1 MKSFRILLLALLS
14 LTVFVSCDDTKEKDL
29 EVVDS
34 AQLLVSFKT
43 PDLDNLWGPDWK
55 DEWQYSWDTND
66 TTYGPLGY
74 TVPEIIKGTIYNI
87 DSNTGKRVNN
97 FFKIFDLEESPV
109 SLQAGRG
116 YDMLFYNFGT
126 EKIIFD
132 ASDDFEKNT
141 ASTIITPYGVDSLG
155 VPYKHLDEPDEL
167 LGAMVTDVDFGNAPS
182 DYEKETDADGNVCY
196 IRNIDVELN
205 PYSIIYLIQVVIL
218 NNDDDQEMQA
228 IGASGITITGLS
240 QGVDLFTRKTFDKT
254 ILITTEDIK
263 PLQNHANVRLEDG
276 TVVENADILA
286 ARMLTWGLP
295 GINPMEPTKY
305 GSKAAVVN
313 QNFIGIEVTLRNGIP
328 YTVSYEIT
336 EQLRN
341 KPAGGVLTVS
351 VDLKNRTLVY

>member
-1 MKSFRILLLALLS
+1 MKSFRILLPAVFALAL
-14 LTVFVSCDDTKEKDL
+14 FVSCDETADNDL

-34 AQLLVSFKT
+34 VRLSVSFKN
-43 PDLDNLWGPDWK
+43 PDLDLLWGEDWK
-55 DEWQYSWDTND
+55 TEWQYDWDSSD
-66 TTYGPLGY
+66 TTYGTLGY
-74 TVPEIIKGTIYNI
+74 STPEIIKGTIYNL
-87 DSNTGKRVNN
+87 DANTGKRYNS
-97 FFKIFDLEESPV
+97 FFKLFGLMDNPATLP
-109 SLQAGRG
+109 AGG
-116 YDMLFYNFGT
+116 KYDMLLYNTDT
-126 EKIIFD
+126 ENIIFQ
-132 ASDDFEKNT
+132 ASDDFEKYT
-141 ASTIITPYGVDSLG
+141 ASTTITPFGFDSLG

-167 LGAMVTDVDFGNAPS
+167 LGALVAGVDLSKPSTDS
-182 DYEKETDADGNVCY
+182 ME
-196 IRNIDVELN
+196 IDVELN

-295 GINPMEPTKY
+295 GINPMEPVKD

-313 QNFIGIEVTLRNGIP
+313 QNFIGIEVTLRNGRP

-351 VDLKNRTLVY
+351 VDLKNITLDY

>member
-1 MKSFRILLLALLS
+1 MKSFRIFPLAVIA
-14 LTVFVSCDDTKEKDL
+14 LTLFASCDENKDNDI

-34 AQLLVSFKT
+34 VRLSVSFKN
-43 PDLDNLWGPDWK
+43 PDLDLLWGENWK
-55 DEWQYSWDTND
+55 TEWQYDWDSSD
-66 TTYGPLGY
+66 TTYGTLGY
-74 TVPEIIKGTIYNI
+74 STPEIIKGTIYNL
-87 DSNTGKRVNN
+87 DANTGKRYNS
-97 FFKIFDLEESPV
+97 FFKLFGLKDNSATLP
-109 SLQAGRG
+109 AGG
-116 YDMLFYNFGT
+116 KYDMLLYNTDT
-126 EKIIFD
+126 ENIIFQ
-132 ASDDFEKNT
+132 ASDDFEKYT
-141 ASTIITPYGVDSLG
+141 ASTTITPFGFDSMGVA
-155 VPYKHLDEPDEL
+155 YKHLDEPDEL
-167 LGAMVTDVDFGNAPS
+167 LGALVTGVDLSKPS
-182 DYEKETDADGNVCY
+182 TDSME
-196 IRNIDVELN
+196 IDVELN

>member
-1 MKSFRILLLALLS
+1 MKSFRIFPLAVIA
-14 LTVFVSCDDTKEKDL
+14 LTLFASCDENKDNDL

-34 AQLLVSFKT
+34 VRLSVSFKN
-43 PDLDNLWGPDWK
+43 PDLDLLWGEDWK
-55 DEWQYSWDTND
+55 TDWQYDWDSSD
-66 TTYGPLGY
+66 TTYGTLGY
-74 TVPEIIKGTIYNI
+74 STPEIFKGTIYNL
-87 DSNTGKRVNN
+87 DANTGKRYSN
-97 FFKIFDLEESPV
+97 FFKLFGLNENPATLPS
-109 SLQAGRG
+109 GG
-116 YDMLFYNFGT
+116 KYDMLLYNTDT
-126 EKIIFD
+126 ENIIFQ
-132 ASDDFEKNT
+132 ASDDFEKYT
-141 ASTIITPYGVDSLG
+141 ASTTITPFGFDSLG

-167 LGAMVTDVDFGNAPS
+167 LGALVTGVDLSKPS
-182 DYEKETDADGNVCY
+182 TDSME
-196 IRNIDVELN
+196 IDVELN

-313 QNFIGIEVTLRNGIP
+313 QNFIGIEVTLRNGRP

>member
-1 MKSFRILLLALLS
+1 MKSFRIFPLAVIA
-14 LTVFVSCDDTKEKDL
+14 LTLFASCDENKDNDL

-34 AQLLVSFKT
+34 VRLSVSFKN
-43 PDLDNLWGPDWK
+43 PDLDLLWGEDWK
-55 DEWQYSWDTND
+55 TDWQYDWDSSD
-66 TTYGPLGY
+66 TTYGTLGY
-74 TVPEIIKGTIYNI
+74 STPEIFKGTIYNL
-87 DSNTGKRVNN
+87 DANTGKRYSN
-97 FFKIFDLEESPV
+97 FFKLFGLNENPATLPS
-109 SLQAGRG
+109 GG
-116 YDMLFYNFGT
+116 KYDMLLYNTDT
-126 EKIIFD
+126 ENIIFQ
-132 ASDDFEKNT
+132 ASDDFEKYT
-141 ASTIITPYGVDSLG
+141 ASTTITPFGFDSLG
-155 VPYKHLDEPDEL
+155 VAYKHLDEPDEL
-167 LGAMVTDVDFGNAPS
+167 LGALVTGVDLSKPS
-182 DYEKETDADGNVCY
+182 TDSME
-196 IRNIDVELN
+196 IDVELN
-205 PYSIIYLIQVVIL
+205 PYSIVYLIQVVIL

-313 QNFIGIEVTLRNGIP
+313 QNFIGIEVTLRNGRP

>member
-1 MKSFRILLLALLS
+1 MKSFRILLPAVFALAL
-14 LTVFVSCDDTKEKDL
+14 FVSCDETADNDL

-34 AQLLVSFKT
+34 VRLSVSFKNPD
-43 PDLDNLWGPDWK
+43 PDLLWGENWK
-55 DEWQYSWDTND
+55 TEWQYDWDSSD
-66 TTYGPLGY
+66 TTYGTLGY
-74 TVPEIIKGTIYNI
+74 STPEIIKGTIYNL
-87 DSNTGKRVNN
+87 DANTGKRYNS
-97 FFKIFDLEESPV
+97 FFKLFGLKDNSATLP
-109 SLQAGRG
+109 AGG
-116 YDMLFYNFGT
+116 KYDMLLYNTDT
-126 EKIIFD
+126 ENIIFQ
-132 ASDDFEKNT
+132 ASDDFEKYT
-141 ASTIITPYGVDSLG
+141 ASTTITPFGFDSMGVA
-155 VPYKHLDEPDEL
+155 YKHLDEPDEL
-167 LGAMVTDVDFGNAPS
+167 LGALVTGVDLSKPS
-182 DYEKETDADGNVCY
+182 TDSME
-196 IRNIDVELN
+196 IDVELN

-218 NNDDDQEMQA
+218 NNDDDQETQA

-254 ILITTEDIK
+254 IMITTEDIK

-276 TVVENADILA
+276 TIVENADILA

-313 QNFIGIEVTLRNGIP
+313 QNFIGIEVTLRNGRP

>member
-1 MKSFRILLLALLS
+1 MKSFRIFPLAVIA
-14 LTVFVSCDDTKEKDL
+14 LTLFASCDENKDNDL

-34 AQLLVSFKT
+34 VRLSVSFKN
-43 PDLDNLWGPDWK
+43 PDLDLLWGEDWK
-55 DEWQYSWDTND
+55 TDWQYDWDSSD
-66 TTYGPLGY
+66 TTYGTLGY
-74 TVPEIIKGTIYNI
+74 STPEIFKGTIYNL
-87 DSNTGKRVNN
+87 DANTGKRYSN
-97 FFKIFDLEESPV
+97 FFKLFGLNENPATLPS
-109 SLQAGRG
+109 GG
-116 YDMLFYNFGT
+116 KYDMLLYNTDT
-126 EKIIFD
+126 ENIIFQ
-132 ASDDFEKNT
+132 ASDDFEKYT
-141 ASTIITPYGVDSLG
+141 ASTTITPFGFDSLG
-155 VPYKHLDEPDEL
+155 VAYKHLDEPDEL
-167 LGAMVTDVDFGNAPS
+167 LGALVTGVDLSKPS
-182 DYEKETDADGNVCY
+182 TDSME
-196 IRNIDVELN
+196 IDVELN

-295 GINPMEPTKY
+295 GINPMAPTKN

-313 QNFIGIEVTLRNGIP
+313 QNFIGIEVTLRNGRP

>member
-1 MKSFRILLLALLS
+1 MKSFRIFPLAVIA
-14 LTVFVSCDDTKEKDL
+14 LTLFASCDENKDNDL

-34 AQLLVSFKT
+34 VRLSVSFKN
-43 PDLDNLWGPDWK
+43 PDLDLLWGENWK
-55 DEWQYSWDTND
+55 TEWQYDWDSSD
-66 TTYGPLGY
+66 TTYGTLGY
-74 TVPEIIKGTIYNI
+74 STPEIIKGTIYNL
-87 DSNTGKRVNN
+87 DANTGKRYNS
-97 FFKIFDLEESPV
+97 FFKLFGLKDNSATLP
-109 SLQAGRG
+109 AGG
-116 YDMLFYNFGT
+116 KYDMLLYNTDT
-126 EKIIFD
+126 ENIIFQ
-132 ASDDFEKNT
+132 ASDDFEKYT
-141 ASTIITPYGVDSLG
+141 ASTTITPFGFDSMGVA
-155 VPYKHLDEPDEL
+155 YKHLDEPDDL
-167 LGAMVTDVDFGNAPS
+167 LGALVTGVDLSKPS
-182 DYEKETDADGNVCY
+182 TDSME
-196 IRNIDVELN
+196 IDVELN

-313 QNFIGIEVTLRNGIP
+313 QNFIGIEVTLRNGRP

>member
-1 MKSFRILLLALLS
+1 MKSFRIFPLAVIA
-14 LTVFVSCDDTKEKDL
+14 LTLFASCDENKDNDL

-34 AQLLVSFKT
+34 VRLSVSFKN
-43 PDLDNLWGPDWK
+43 PDLDLLWGENWK
-55 DEWQYSWDTND
+55 TEWQYDWDSSD
-66 TTYGPLGY
+66 TTYGTLGY
-74 TVPEIIKGTIYNI
+74 STPEIIKGTIYNL
-87 DSNTGKRVNN
+87 DANTGKRYNS
-97 FFKIFDLEESPV
+97 FFKLFGLKDNSATLP
-109 SLQAGRG
+109 AGG
-116 YDMLFYNFGT
+116 KYDMLLYNTDT
-126 EKIIFD
+126 ENIIFQ
-132 ASDDFEKNT
+132 ASDEFEKYT
-141 ASTIITPYGVDSLG
+141 ASTTITPFGFDSMGVA
-155 VPYKHLDEPDEL
+155 YKHLDEPDEL
-167 LGAMVTDVDFGNAPS
+167 LGALVTGVDLSKPS
-182 DYEKETDADGNVCY
+182 TDSME
-196 IRNIDVELN
+196 IDVELN

-313 QNFIGIEVTLRNGIP
+313 QNFIGIEVTLRNGRP

>member
-1 MKSFRILLLALLS
+1 MTLFA
-14 LTVFVSCDDTKEKDL
+14 SCDENKDNDL

-34 AQLLVSFKT
+34 VRLSVSFKN
-43 PDLDNLWGPDWK
+43 PDLDLLWGEDWK
-55 DEWQYSWDTND
+55 TDWQYDWDSSD
-66 TTYGPLGY
+66 TTYGTLGY
-74 TVPEIIKGTIYNI
+74 STPEIFKGTIYNL
-87 DSNTGKRVNN
+87 DANTGKRYSN
-97 FFKIFDLEESPV
+97 FFKLFGLNENPATLPS
-109 SLQAGRG
+109 GG
-116 YDMLFYNFGT
+116 KYDMLLYNTDT
-126 EKIIFD
+126 ENIIFQ
-132 ASDDFEKNT
+132 ASDDFEKYT
-141 ASTIITPYGVDSLG
+141 ASTTITPFGFDSLG
-155 VPYKHLDEPDEL
+155 VAYKHLDEPDEL
-167 LGAMVTDVDFGNAPS
+167 LGALVTGVDLSKPS
-182 DYEKETDADGNVCY
+182 TDSME
-196 IRNIDVELN
+196 IDVELN

-313 QNFIGIEVTLRNGIP
+313 QNFIGIEVTLRNGRP

>member
-1 MKSFRILLLALLS
+1 MKSFRTLLPAVFALAL
-14 LTVFVSCDDTKEKDL
+14 FASCDENKDNDL

-34 AQLLVSFKT
+34 VRLSVSFKN
-43 PDLDNLWGPDWK
+43 PDLDLLWGENWK
-55 DEWQYSWDTND
+55 TDWQYDWDSSD
-66 TTYGPLGY
+66 TTYGTLGY
-74 TVPEIIKGTIYNI
+74 STPEIIKGTIYNL
-87 DSNTGKRVNN
+87 DANTGKRYNS
-97 FFKIFDLEESPV
+97 FFKLFGLKDNSATLP
-109 SLQAGRG
+109 AGG
-116 YDMLFYNFGT
+116 KYDMLLYNTDT
-126 EKIIFD
+126 ENIIFQ
-132 ASDDFEKNT
+132 ASDDFEKYT
-141 ASTIITPYGVDSLG
+141 ASTTITPFGFDSLG

-167 LGAMVTDVDFGNAPS
+167 LGALVTGVDLSKPS
-182 DYEKETDADGNVCY
+182 TDSME
-196 IRNIDVELN
+196 IDVELN

-295 GINPMEPTKY
+295 GINPMEPVKD

-313 QNFIGIEVTLRNGIP
+313 QNFIGIEVTLRNGRP

-351 VDLKNRTLVY
+351 VDLKNRTLDY

>member
-1 MKSFRILLLALLS
+1 MKSFRIFPLAVIA
-14 LTVFVSCDDTKEKDL
+14 LTLFASCDENKDNDL

-34 AQLLVSFKT
+34 VRLSVSFKN
-43 PDLDNLWGPDWK
+43 PDLDLLWGEDWK
-55 DEWQYSWDTND
+55 TDWQYDWDSSD
-66 TTYGPLGY
+66 TTYGTLGY
-74 TVPEIIKGTIYNI
+74 STPEIFKGTIYNL
-87 DSNTGKRVNN
+87 DANTGKRYSN
-97 FFKIFDLEESPV
+97 FFKLFGLNENPATLPS
-109 SLQAGRG
+109 GG
-116 YDMLFYNFGT
+116 KYDMLLYNTDT
-126 EKIIFD
+126 ENIIFQ
-132 ASDDFEKNT
+132 ASDDFEKYT
-141 ASTIITPYGVDSLG
+141 ASTTITPFGFDSLG

-167 LGAMVTDVDFGNAPS
+167 LGALVTGVDLSKPS
-182 DYEKETDADGNVCY
+182 TDSME
-196 IRNIDVELN
+196 IDVELN

-276 TVVENADILA
+276 TVVEKADILA

-313 QNFIGIEVTLRNGIP
+313 QNFIGIEVTLRNGRP

>member
-1 MKSFRILLLALLS
+1 MKSFRILLPAVFVLAL
-14 LTVFVSCDDTKEKDL
+14 FVSCDETADNDL

-34 AQLLVSFKT
+34 VRLSVSFKNPD
-43 PDLDNLWGPDWK
+43 PDLLWGENWK
-55 DEWQYSWDTND
+55 TEWQYDWDSSD
-66 TTYGPLGY
+66 TTYGTLGY
-74 TVPEIIKGTIYNI
+74 STPEIFKGTIYNL
-87 DSNTGKRVNN
+87 DANTGKRYSN
-97 FFKIFDLEESPV
+97 FFKLFGLNENPATLPS
-109 SLQAGRG
+109 GG
-116 YDMLFYNFGT
+116 KYDILLYNTDT
-126 EKIIFD
+126 ENIIFQ
-132 ASDDFEKNT
+132 ASDDFEKYT
-141 ASTIITPYGVDSLG
+141 ASTTITPFGFDSLG

-167 LGAMVTDVDFGNAPS
+167 LGALVTGVDLSKPS
-182 DYEKETDADGNVCY
+182 TDSMA
-196 IRNIDVELN
+196 IDVELN

-295 GINPMEPTKY
+295 GINPMAPTKN
-305 GSKAAVVN
+305 GSKAAVGN
-313 QNFIGIEVTLRNGIP
+313 QNFIGIDFTLRNGRP

-351 VDLKNRTLVY
+351 VDLKNRTLDY

>member
-1 MKSFRILLLALLS
+1 MKSFRTLLPAVFALAL
-14 LTVFVSCDDTKEKDL
+14 FVSCDETADNDL

-34 AQLLVSFKT
+34 VRLSVSFKN
-43 PDLDNLWGPDWK
+43 PDLDLLWGEDWK
-55 DEWQYSWDTND
+55 TEWQYDWDSSD
-66 TTYGPLGY
+66 TTYGTLGY
-74 TVPEIIKGTIYNI
+74 STPEIIKGTIYNL
-87 DSNTGKRVNN
+87 DANTGKRYSN
-97 FFKIFDLEESPV
+97 FFKLFGLKDNSATLP
-109 SLQAGRG
+109 AGG
-116 YDMLFYNFGT
+116 KYDMLLYNTDT
-126 EKIIFD
+126 ENIIFQ
-132 ASDDFEKNT
+132 ASDDFENYT
-141 ASTIITPYGVDSLG
+141 ASIDTSHSSFSYMN
-155 VPYKHLDEPDEL
+155 VPGEL
-167 LGAMVTDVDFGNAPS
+167 LGAMVTGVDLSKPS
-182 DYEKETDADGNVCY
+182 SDSMK
-196 IRNIDVELN
+196 IDVELN

-313 QNFIGIEVTLRNGIP
+313 QNFIGIEVTLRNGRP

-341 KPAGGVLTVS
+341 KPAGGVLTVC
-351 VDLKNRTLVY
+351 VDLKNITLAY

>member
-1 MKSFRILLLALLS
+1 M
-14 LTVFVSCDDTKEKDL
+14 E
-29 EVVDS
+29 
-34 AQLLVSFKT
+34 
-43 PDLDNLWGPDWK
+43 
-55 DEWQYSWDTND
+55 
-66 TTYGPLGY
+66 
-74 TVPEIIKGTIYNI
+74 
-87 DSNTGKRVNN
+87 
-97 FFKIFDLEESPV
+97 
-109 SLQAGRG
+109 
-116 YDMLFYNFGT
+116 
-126 EKIIFD
+126 
-132 ASDDFEKNT
+132 
-141 ASTIITPYGVDSLG
+141 
-155 VPYKHLDEPDEL
+155 
-167 LGAMVTDVDFGNAPS
+167 
-182 DYEKETDADGNVCY
+182 
-196 IRNIDVELN
+196 IDVELN

-313 QNFIGIEVTLRNGIP
+313 QNFIGIEVTLRNGRP

-351 VDLKNRTLVY
+351 VDLKNRTLDY

>member
-1 MKSFRILLLALLS
+1 MKSFRIFPLAVIA
-14 LTVFVSCDDTKEKDL
+14 LTLFASCDENKDNDL

-34 AQLLVSFKT
+34 VRLSVSFKN
-43 PDLDNLWGPDWK
+43 PDLDLLWGENWK
-55 DEWQYSWDTND
+55 TEWQYDWDSSD
-66 TTYGPLGY
+66 TTYGTLGY
-74 TVPEIIKGTIYNI
+74 STPEIIKGTIYNL
-87 DSNTGKRVNN
+87 DANTGKRYNS
-97 FFKIFDLEESPV
+97 FFKLFGLKDNSATLP
-109 SLQAGRG
+109 AGG
-116 YDMLFYNFGT
+116 KYDMLLYNTDT
-126 EKIIFD
+126 ENIIFQ
-132 ASDDFEKNT
+132 ASDDFEKYT
-141 ASTIITPYGVDSLG
+141 ASTTITPFGFDSMGVA
-155 VPYKHLDEPDEL
+155 YKHLDEPDEL
-167 LGAMVTDVDFGNAPS
+167 LGALVTGVDLSKPS
-182 DYEKETDADGNVCY
+182 TDSME
-196 IRNIDVELN
+196 IDVELN

-313 QNFIGIEVTLRNGIP
+313 QNFIGIEVTLRNGRP

>member
-1 MKSFRILLLALLS
+1 MKSFRIFPLAVIA
-14 LTVFVSCDDTKEKDL
+14 LTLFASCDENKDNDL

-34 AQLLVSFKT
+34 VRLSVSFKN
-43 PDLDNLWGPDWK
+43 PDLDLLWGEDWK
-55 DEWQYSWDTND
+55 TDWQYDWDSSD
-66 TTYGPLGY
+66 TTYGTLGY
-74 TVPEIIKGTIYNI
+74 SIPEIIKGSIYNL
-87 DSNTGKRVNN
+87 DANTGKRYSN
-97 FFKIFDLEESPV
+97 FFKLFGLNENPATLPS
-109 SLQAGRG
+109 GG
-116 YDMLFYNFGT
+116 KYDILLYNTDT
-126 EKIIFD
+126 ENIIFQ
-132 ASDDFEKNT
+132 ASDDFEKYT
-141 ASTIITPYGVDSLG
+141 ASTTITPFGFDSLG

-167 LGAMVTDVDFGNAPS
+167 LGAFVTGVDLSKPS
-182 DYEKETDADGNVCY
+182 TDSME
-196 IRNIDVELN
+196 IDVELN

-305 GSKAAVVN
+305 GSKAVVVN
-313 QNFIGIEVTLRNGIP
+313 QNFIGIEVTLRNGRP

-341 KPAGGVLTVS
+341 KPAGGVLTVCIDWN
-351 VDLKNRTLVY
+351 DLNLFLDY

>member
-1 MKSFRILLLALLS
+1 MKSFRIFPLAVIA
-14 LTVFVSCDDTKEKDL
+14 LTLFASCDENKDNDL

-34 AQLLVSFKT
+34 VRLSVSFKN
-43 PDLDNLWGPDWK
+43 PDLDLLWGENWK
-55 DEWQYSWDTND
+55 TEWQYDWDSSD
-66 TTYGPLGY
+66 TTYGTLGY
-74 TVPEIIKGTIYNI
+74 STPEIIKGTIYNL
-87 DSNTGKRVNN
+87 DANTGKRYNS
-97 FFKIFDLEESPV
+97 FFKLFGLKDNSATLP
-109 SLQAGRG
+109 AGG
-116 YDMLFYNFGT
+116 KYDMLLYNTDT
-126 EKIIFD
+126 ENIIFQ
-132 ASDDFEKNT
+132 ASDDFEKYT
-141 ASTIITPYGVDSLG
+141 ASTTITPFGFDSMGVA
-155 VPYKHLDEPDEL
+155 YKHLDEPDEL
-167 LGAMVTDVDFGNAPS
+167 LGALVTGVDLSKPS
-182 DYEKETDADGNVCY
+182 TDSME
-196 IRNIDVELN
+196 IDVELN

>member
-1 MKSFRILLLALLS
+1 MKSFRIFPLAVIA
-14 LTVFVSCDDTKEKDL
+14 LTLFASCDENKDNDL
-29 EVVDS
+29 EVADS
-34 AQLLVSFKT
+34 VRLSVSFKN
-43 PDLDNLWGPDWK
+43 PDLDLLWGENWK
-55 DEWQYSWDTND
+55 TEWQYDWDSSD
-66 TTYGPLGY
+66 TTYGTLGY
-74 TVPEIIKGTIYNI
+74 STPEIIKGTIYNL
-87 DSNTGKRVNN
+87 DANTGKRYNS
-97 FFKIFDLEESPV
+97 FFKLLGLKDNSATLP
-109 SLQAGRG
+109 AGG
-116 YDMLFYNFGT
+116 KYDMLLYNTDT
-126 EKIIFD
+126 ENIIFQ
-132 ASDDFEKNT
+132 ASDDFEKYT
-141 ASTIITPYGVDSLG
+141 ASTTITPFGFDSMGVA
-155 VPYKHLDEPDEL
+155 YKHLDEPDEL
-167 LGAMVTDVDFGNAPS
+167 LGALVTGVDLSKPS
-182 DYEKETDADGNVCY
+182 TDSME
-196 IRNIDVELN
+196 IDVELN

>member
-1 MKSFRILLLALLS
+1 MKSFRIFPLAVIA
-14 LTVFVSCDDTKEKDL
+14 LTLFASCDENKDNDL

-34 AQLLVSFKT
+34 VRLSVSFKN
-43 PDLDNLWGPDWK
+43 PDLDLLWGEDWK
-55 DEWQYSWDTND
+55 TDWQYDWDSSD
-66 TTYGPLGY
+66 TTYGTLGY
-74 TVPEIIKGTIYNI
+74 STPEIFKGTIYNL
-87 DSNTGKRVNN
+87 DANTGKRYSN
-97 FFKIFDLEESPV
+97 FFKLFGLNENLATLPS
-109 SLQAGRG
+109 GG
-116 YDMLFYNFGT
+116 KYDMLLYNTDT
-126 EKIIFD
+126 ENIIFQ
-132 ASDDFEKNT
+132 ASDDFERYT
-141 ASTIITPYGVDSLG
+141 ASTTITPFGFDSLG
-155 VPYKHLDEPDEL
+155 VAYKHLDEPDEL
-167 LGAMVTDVDFGNAPS
+167 LGALVTGVDLSKPS
-182 DYEKETDADGNVCY
+182 TDSME
-196 IRNIDVELN
+196 IDVELN

-263 PLQNHANVRLEDG
+263 PLQNHTNVRLEDG

-313 QNFIGIEVTLRNGIP
+313 QNFIGIEVTLRNGRP

>member
-1 MKSFRILLLALLS
+1 MKSFRIFPLAVIA
-14 LTVFVSCDDTKEKDL
+14 LTLFASCDENKDNDL

-34 AQLLVSFKT
+34 VRLSVSFKN
-43 PDLDNLWGPDWK
+43 PDLDLLWGEDWK
-55 DEWQYSWDTND
+55 TDWQYDWDSSD
-66 TTYGPLGY
+66 TTYGTLGY
-74 TVPEIIKGTIYNI
+74 STPEIFKGTIYNL
-87 DSNTGKRVNN
+87 DANTGKRYSN
-97 FFKIFDLEESPV
+97 FFKLFGLNENPATLPS
-109 SLQAGRG
+109 GG
-116 YDMLFYNFGT
+116 KYDMLLYNTDT
-126 EKIIFD
+126 ENIIFQ
-132 ASDDFEKNT
+132 ASDDFEKYT
-141 ASTIITPYGVDSLG
+141 ASTTITPFGFDSLG

-167 LGAMVTDVDFGNAPS
+167 LGALVTGVDLSKPS
-182 DYEKETDADGNVCY
+182 TDSME
-196 IRNIDVELN
+196 IDVELN

-305 GSKAAVVN
+305 GSKAAVGN
-313 QNFIGIEVTLRNGIP
+313 QNFIGIDFTLRNGRP
-328 YTVSYEIT
+328 YTVPYEIT

-351 VDLKNRTLVY
+351 VDLKNRTLTY

>member
-1 MKSFRILLLALLS
+1 MKSFRIFPLAVIA
-14 LTVFVSCDDTKEKDL
+14 LTLFASCDENKDNDL

-34 AQLLVSFKT
+34 VRLSVSFKN
-43 PDLDNLWGPDWK
+43 PDLDLLWGEDWK
-55 DEWQYSWDTND
+55 TDWQYDWDSSD
-66 TTYGPLGY
+66 TTYGTLGY
-74 TVPEIIKGTIYNI
+74 STPEIFKGTIYNL
-87 DSNTGKRVNN
+87 DANTGKRYSN
-97 FFKIFDLEESPV
+97 FFKLFGLNENLATLPS
-109 SLQAGRG
+109 GG
-116 YDMLFYNFGT
+116 KYDMLLYNTDT
-126 EKIIFD
+126 ENIIFQ
-132 ASDDFEKNT
+132 ASDDFEKYT
-141 ASTIITPYGVDSLG
+141 ASTTITPFGFDSLG
-155 VPYKHLDEPDEL
+155 VAYKHLDEPDEL
-167 LGAMVTDVDFGNAPS
+167 LGALVTGVDLSKPS
-182 DYEKETDADGNVCY
+182 TDSME
-196 IRNIDVELN
+196 IDVELN

-313 QNFIGIEVTLRNGIP
+313 QNFIGIEVTLRNGRP

>member
-1 MKSFRILLLALLS
+1 MKSFRIFPLAVIA
-14 LTVFVSCDDTKEKDL
+14 LTLFASCDENKDNDL

-34 AQLLVSFKT
+34 VRLSVSFKN
-43 PDLDNLWGPDWK
+43 PDLDLLWGENWK
-55 DEWQYSWDTND
+55 TEWQYDWDSSD
-66 TTYGPLGY
+66 TTYGTLGY
-74 TVPEIIKGTIYNI
+74 STPEIIKGTIYNL
-87 DSNTGKRVNN
+87 DANTGKRYNS
-97 FFKIFDLEESPV
+97 FFKLFGLKDNSATLP
-109 SLQAGRG
+109 AGG
-116 YDMLFYNFGT
+116 KYDMLLYNTDT
-126 EKIIFD
+126 ENIIFQ
-132 ASDDFEKNT
+132 ASDDFEKYT
-141 ASTIITPYGVDSLG
+141 ASTTITPFGFDSMGVA
-155 VPYKHLDEPDEL
+155 YKHLDEPDEL
-167 LGAMVTDVDFGNAPS
+167 LGALVTGVDLSKPS
-182 DYEKETDADGNVCY
+182 TDSME
-196 IRNIDVELN
+196 IDVELN

-313 QNFIGIEVTLRNGIP
+313 QNFIGIEVTLHNGRP

>member
-1 MKSFRILLLALLS
+1 MKSFRIFPLAVIA
-14 LTVFVSCDDTKEKDL
+14 LTLFASCDENKDNDL

-34 AQLLVSFKT
+34 VRLSVSFKN
-43 PDLDNLWGPDWK
+43 PDLDLLWGENWK
-55 DEWQYSWDTND
+55 TEWQYDWDSSD
-66 TTYGPLGY
+66 TTYGTLGY
-74 TVPEIIKGTIYNI
+74 STPEIIKGTIYNL
-87 DSNTGKRVNN
+87 DANTGKRYNS
-97 FFKIFDLEESPV
+97 FFKLFGLKDNSATLP
-109 SLQAGRG
+109 AGG
-116 YDMLFYNFGT
+116 KYDMLLYNTDT
-126 EKIIFD
+126 ENNIFQ
-132 ASDDFEKNT
+132 ASDDFEKYT
-141 ASTIITPYGVDSLG
+141 ASTTITPFGFDSMGVA
-155 VPYKHLDEPDEL
+155 YKHLDEPDEL
-167 LGAMVTDVDFGNAPS
+167 LGALVTGVDLSKPS
-182 DYEKETDADGNVCY
+182 TDSME
-196 IRNIDVELN
+196 IDVELN

-218 NNDDDQEMQA
+218 NNDDDQEMQV

-313 QNFIGIEVTLRNGIP
+313 QNFIGIEVTLRNGRP

>member
-1 MKSFRILLLALLS
+1 MKLFRILPLAVIA
-14 LTVFVSCDDTKEKDL
+14 LTLFASCDETIDNDL
-29 EVVDS
+29 EVEKSVRLS
-34 AQLLVSFKT
+34 VSFKN
-43 PDLDNLWGPDWK
+43 PDLDLLWGEGWK
-55 DEWQYSWDTND
+55 TEWQYDWDSSD
-66 TTYGPLGY
+66 TTYGLIGY
-74 TVPEIIKGTIYNI
+74 STPEIIKGTIYNL
-87 DSNTGKRVNN
+87 DANTGKRYSN
-97 FFKIFDLEESPV
+97 FFKLFGLKDNSATLP
-109 SLQAGRG
+109 AGG
-116 YDMLFYNFGT
+116 KYDMLLYNTDT
-126 EKIIFD
+126 ENIIFQ
-132 ASDDFEKNT
+132 ASDDFESYT
-141 ASTIITPYGVDSLG
+141 ASVDTSHSSSSYMNVSG
-155 VPYKHLDEPDEL
+155 EL
-167 LGAMVTDVDFGNAPS
+167 LGAMVTGVDLSKPS
-182 DYEKETDADGNVCY
+182 TDSME
-196 IRNIDVELN
+196 IDVELN

-305 GSKAAVVN
+305 GSKAVVVN
-313 QNFIGIEVTLRNGIP
+313 QNFIGIEVTLRNGRP

-341 KPAGGVLTVS
+341 KPAGGVLTVCIDWN
-351 VDLKNRTLVY
+351 DLNLFLDY